1 MKLASVRVFSCK
13 HPGPLP
19 SDARIQSGTATIRG
33 LGLTL
38 ENTPTAVRPLS
49 PTALR
54 RLSHE
59 VRVFMREDC
68 LLAELR

>member
-19 SDARIQSGTATIRG
+19 SDARTQSGTATLRG

-38 ENTPTAVRPLS
+38 ENTPIAVRPLS